1 MTVYSQIRPFI
12 TWLFFYN
19 FLFATFTELIITIK
33 HNIMKQLFLAAALLV
48 IGFSNAQVKIGD
60 NPTTMNPAS
69 LLELESTT
77 QGFLPP
83 RMSKSQMNLIGSPGT
98 PALGM
103 QVWCIDCSTMGEQR
117 VYNGTAW
124 TILSNGKVGGF
135 THYLGEAFNDGIIYY
150 LYKGSDGLEHGL
162 IVALTESTAVAWQT
176 VSTLTNADRTWDG
189 AHNTNLMTNSPS
201 KTYIETLGSGW
212 YLPSIDELSKL
223 YYSRF
228 EINKALFNI
237 GKTLLSKMN
246 AYWSSTES
254 ISGAGAYNFNFKF
267 GLFGAATKLGSVP
280 VRGVRSF

>member
-1 MTVYSQIRPFI
+1 
-12 TWLFFYN
+12 
-19 FLFATFTELIITIK
+19 
-33 HNIMKQLFLAAALLV
+33 MKQLFLSATLLV
-48 IGFSNAQVKIGD
+48 IGFANAQVKIGD
-60 NPTTMNPAS
+60 NPSTINAAS

-103 QVWCIDCSTMGEQR
+103 QVWCNDCGTTGEQR

-135 THYLGEAFNDGIIYY
+135 THYLGEAFNGGIIYY

-176 VSTLTNADRTWDG
+176 VSTLTNADRSWDG
-189 AHNTNLMTNSPS
+189 LYNTNLMTNSPA

-212 YLPSIDELSKL
+212 YLPSIDELAKL

-228 EINKALFNI
+228 ESNKTLFN
-237 GKTLLSKMN
+237 GGNTLLSKTTF
-246 AYWSSTES
+246 YWSSNEYFS
-254 ISGAGAYNFNFKF
+254 HSAYALSFAT
-267 GLFGAATKLGSVP
+267 GLVNINSSNKTLAYL
-280 VRGVRSF
+280 VRGVKAF

>member
-1 MTVYSQIRPFI
+1 
-12 TWLFFYN
+12 
-19 FLFATFTELIITIK
+19 
-33 HNIMKQLFLAAALLV
+33 MKQLILTATLLV

-60 NPTTMNPAS
+60 NPTSINATS
-69 LLELESTT
+69 LLELESTS

-83 RMSKSQMNLIGSPGT
+83 RMTNSQMNLIAT
-98 PALGM
+98 PPAGI
-103 QVWCIDCSTMGEQR
+103 QVWCNDCGTTGEQR

-124 TILSNGKVGGF
+124 TVLSNGQVGGF
-135 THYLGEAFNDGIIYY
+135 THYIGESKDGGIIYY
-150 LYKGSDGLEHGL
+150 LYKGNDGLEHGL
-162 IVALTESTAVAWQT
+162 IVALTESIAVDWQT